1 MESKPLRD
9 SWTIAAVPVAIAGA
23 WALAAPATGIYGL
36 ALGTSILAVWA
47 LLRSGDVSRR
57 LRKAEVAMARE
68 VAERCEIERTLADQ
82 KQRLKMVIESE
93 PECVKIHTAD
103 GTILDM
109 NPAGLAI
116 IEAKRRED
124 IVGKSA
130 YGYIAPE
137 WRAKYAEMTERV
149 FRGGTATLEFRLI
162 ARSGR
167 ERWMKTHAVPLRDRD
182 GSIWALL
189 GFTRNITDR
198 RNAEEQERQH
208 RIAVARLL
216 RMHSMGEMA
225 TTIAHELNQP
235 LTAIINYSRGAIRR
249 LRSAQG
255 SIDEVIDSL
264 EAASSEADRAARI
277 IRNIRNFLR
286 KEPTPRQRHDLNEV
300 VRGVFAFMQAELRRQ
315 AILSS
320 VALAEGLPRVEIVP
334 IEMEQVILNLVRNAI
349 EAMAATN
356 GRDRELSVATRRNGA
371 NGVEVVVSDSGPGL
385 PPREFGD
392 VFDPFVTTK
401 SDGLGMGLAIAR
413 SIVDAHGGR
422 IAVEQTSAHGTTF
435 VFSLPAAAAD

>member
-9 SWTIAAVPVAIAGA
+9 SWTIVAVPVAIAGA

-36 ALGTSILAVWA
+36 ALGASILAVWA

-57 LRKAEVAMARE
+57 LRKAEAAMARE
-68 VAERCEIERTLADQ
+68 VTERCEIERTLADQ

-149 FRGGTATLEFRLI
+149 FRGETATLEFRLI

-198 RNAEEQERQH
+198 RNAEEHERQH

-277 IRNIRNFLR
+277 IRNMRNFLR

-349 EAMAATN
+349 EAMAATS
-356 GRDRELSVATRRNGA
+356 GRDRELSVATRSSGA
-371 NGVEVVVSDSGPGL
+371 NGVEVVISDSGPGL

-401 SDGLGMGLAIAR
+401 SDGLGMGLAITR

>member
-1 MESKPLRD
+1 MESRHLVE
-9 SWTIAAVPVAIAGA
+9 SWPIVAVPVALAGA
-23 WALAAPATGIYGL
+23 WALAAPAAGIYAL
-36 ALGTSILAVWA
+36 ALGASVLAVWSLYRA
-47 LLRSGDVSRR
+47 GGLSRR
-57 LRKAEVAMARE
+57 LREAEGALARG
-68 VAERCEIERTLADQ
+68 VSERREMERTLAEE
-82 KQRLKMVIESE
+82 KQRLAMIIESE
-93 PECVKIHTAD
+93 PECVKVHAAD

-149 FRGGTATLEFRLI
+149 FRGETATLEFRLI
-162 ARSGR
+162 ARSGT

-189 GFTRNITDR
+189 AFTRNVTDR
-198 RNAEEQERQH
+198 RNAEEHERQH

-286 KEPTPRQRHDLNEV
+286 KQPTPRRRYDINEV
-300 VRGVFAFMQAELRRQ
+300 VRGVFAFMQVELRRQ
-315 AILSS
+315 AVHSRI
-320 VALAEGLPRVEIVP
+320 ALAEGLPRVEVVP
-334 IEMEQVILNLVRNAI
+334 IEMEQVVLNLVRNAI

-356 GRDRELSVATRRNGA
+356 GRERELSVATRRSGA
-371 NGVEVVVSDSGPGL
+371 SGVEVVVSDSGPGL
-385 PPREFGD
+385 PPSDVGD
-392 VFDPFVTTK
+392 VFGPFVTTK
-401 SDGLGMGLAIAR
+401 PDGLGMGLAITR

-422 IAVEQTSAHGTTF
+422 IGVERTSVHGTTF

>member
-9 SWTIAAVPVAIAGA
+9 SWTIVAVPVAIAGA

-36 ALGTSILAVWA
+36 ALGASILAVWA

-68 VAERCEIERTLADQ
+68 VTERCEIERTLADQ

-149 FRGGTATLEFRLI
+149 FRGETATLEFRLI

-198 RNAEEQERQH
+198 RNAEEHERQH

-277 IRNIRNFLR
+277 IRNMRNFLR

-349 EAMAATN
+349 EAMAATS
-356 GRDRELSVATRRNGA
+356 GRDRELSVATRSSGA
-371 NGVEVVVSDSGPGL
+371 NGVEVVISDSGPGL

-401 SDGLGMGLAIAR
+401 SDGLGMGLAITR

>member
-1 MESKPLRD
+1 M
-9 SWTIAAVPVAIAGA
+9 IAAVPVALAGA
-23 WALAAPATGIYGL
+23 WALAIPVAGGYGL
-36 ALGTSILAVWA
+36 ALGASALAVWA
-47 LLRSGDVSRR
+47 AIRNSSLSRR
-57 LRKAEVAMARE
+57 LREAEAAMARG
-68 VAERCEIERTLADQ
+68 VAERREIERTLADQ

-93 PECVKIHTAD
+93 PECVKLQTAD

-116 IEAKRRED
+116 IEAERRED

-149 FRGGTATLEFRLI
+149 FRGETASLEFRLI
-162 ARSGR
+162 ARSGM

-198 RNAEEQERQH
+198 RIAEEHERQH
-208 RIAVARLL
+208 RTAVARLL

-264 EAASSEADRAARI
+264 EAASIEADRAARI

-300 VRGVFAFMQAELRRQ
+300 LRGVFAFMQAELRRQ
-315 AILSS
+315 AIGTS
-320 VALAEGLPRVEIVP
+320 VALAEGLPRVEVVP
-334 IEMEQVILNLVRNAI
+334 IEIEQVILNLVRNAI
-349 EAMAATN
+349 EAMAGTS
-356 GRDRELSVATRRNGA
+356 GRDKELSVATRCSGA
-371 NGVEVVVSDSGPGL
+371 NGIEVTISDTGPGL

-392 VFDPFVTTK
+392 VFDPFVTSK
-401 SDGLGMGLAIAR
+401 PDGLGMGLAIAR

-422 IAVEQTSAHGTTF
+422 IGVERTSIHGTTF
-435 VFSLPAAAAD
+435 VLSLPAAAAD